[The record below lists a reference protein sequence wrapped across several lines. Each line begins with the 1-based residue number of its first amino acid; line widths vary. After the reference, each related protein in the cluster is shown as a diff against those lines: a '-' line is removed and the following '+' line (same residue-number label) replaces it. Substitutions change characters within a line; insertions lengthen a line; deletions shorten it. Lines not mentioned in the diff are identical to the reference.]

1 MKAVT
6 QKKINGKNPIGS
18 ILIFFSSLGIGYS
31 LVSQF
36 AYNKSKSEILTVM
49 ICLFVAGIASE
60 MRKRTEQ

>member
-6 QKKINGKNPIGS
+6 QKINDKNPMGS

-36 AYNKSKSEILTVM
+36 AYNKSKSEILVVM
-49 ICLFVAGIASE
+49 TCLLVVGIASK
-60 MRKRTEQ
+60 MRKQTEQ